1 MGGFPLGAGIG
12 SGTDLVSRSVQSI
25 GCRLANIAGIG
36 WFYGRNRWKGAWR
49 SPSGTLKEVA
59 FLGTTYGREP
69 AETTTAHI
77 QLTMSSA
84 RNHHSAC

>member
-1 MGGFPLGAGIG
+1 ME
-12 SGTDLVSRSVQSI
+12 RS
-25 GCRLANIAGIG
+25 LAFA
-36 WFYGRNRWKGAWR
+36 FSALRREEL
-49 SPSGTLKEVA
+49 SSGTLKEVA